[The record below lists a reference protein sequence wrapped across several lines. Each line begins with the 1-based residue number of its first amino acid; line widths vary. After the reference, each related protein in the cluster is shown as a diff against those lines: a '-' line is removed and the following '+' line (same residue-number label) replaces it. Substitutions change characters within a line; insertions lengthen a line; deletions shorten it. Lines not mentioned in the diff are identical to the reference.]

1 MKTEGSATLRGI
13 GASPGVAIGPAFVFE
28 RGKVRTPR
36 YHLPPERIEAELGRL
51 HGAVQ
56 LSDRQLGEVRARLEG
71 EPRDR
76 AAGGGPARG
85 PATAPPAYGGA
96 REQALI
102 VEAYQSMLRDTFF
115 LGEIEQ
121 LVRDERVNAEWAVRR
136 VLRRVKGALGQGD
149 DYFRERRAD
158 LEFLGDRLVRNLLGQ
173 IADVVEPPPDGSVL
187 VARDLSPADAALFLV
202 PGKVLGLVTDQ
213 GGRTGHTALVAR
225 AREIPAVVGVGDA
238 TLRIARGDLLAVDG
252 VQGTVVQRPTEGEL
266 VRLEAGRSRFLHH
279 EAELLATRDLPT
291 ATLDGARIKLF
302 GNIEFKDEVPS
313 VWSHGGEG
321 IGLYRTEFIYLDR
334 RELPTEEDH
343 VAIYRELLE
352 RSAPRPVTIRT
363 FDLGADKVPGG
374 VRRREANPAMGLR
387 AIRFTLRSPMLFRT
401 QLRALLR
408 ASSHGQ
414 LRIMFPMVSGLTE
427 LREARAHLEFARAE
441 LAREGRPMAE
451 RIPVGIMIELPA
463 AAAIADRLARE
474 CDFFSLGTNDLIQ
487 YTLAADR
494 GNPSVE
500 YLFRPM
506 HLGILRMIQF
516 TVRAAHEAG
525 ISVSMCGEMAGDPFY
540 AAMLVGLGLDELS
553 MAASSIPAVKR
564 VIRAMRAEEARKLA
578 QEAMGFGTAEEIERF
593 VRAWMRERYGELME
607 QR

>member
-1 MKTEGSATLRGI
+1 MKSEGTEPAGGSVVLRGI

-36 YHLPPERIEAELGRL
+36 YHLPPEKLDAELARL
-51 HGAVQ
+51 RGAFQ
-56 LSDRQLGEVRARLEG
+56 LSDRQLGDVRLRLEK
-71 EPRDR
+71 DQ
-76 AAGGGPARG
+76 AAAVQ
-85 PATAPPAYGGA
+85 TAFGGA

-102 VEAYQSMLRDTFF
+102 VEAYQSMLRDPYF
-115 LGEIEQ
+115 LGEIEG
-121 LVRDERVNAEWAVRR
+121 LVRSERVNSEWAVRR

-149 DYFRERRAD
+149 DYIRERRAD
-158 LEFLGDRLVRNLLGQ
+158 LEFLGDRIVRNLLGQ
-173 IADVVEPPPDGSVL
+173 VADVVEPPPDGCVL

-225 AREIPAVVGVGDA
+225 AREIPSVVGVGDA
-238 TLRIARGDLLAVDG
+238 TSRISRGDTVALDG
-252 VQGTVVQRPTEGEL
+252 VQGTVVLRPSEGEL
-266 VRLEAGRSRFLHH
+266 RTLEEGRTRFLHH
-279 EAELLATRDLPT
+279 EAELLTTRDLPT
-291 ATLDGARIKLF
+291 STLDGTRVRLL
-302 GNIEFKDEVPS
+302 GNIEFRDEVPS

-321 IGLYRTEFIYLDR
+321 IGLYRTEFLYLDR
-334 RELPTEEDH
+334 RELPTEDDH

-374 VRRREANPAMGLR
+374 IRRREVNPAMGLR
-387 AIRFTLRSPMLFRT
+387 AIRFTLRSPALFRT

-427 LREARAHLEFARAE
+427 LREARSHLEFARAE

-474 CDFFSLGTNDLIQ
+474 CDFFSIGTNDLIQ

-494 GNPSVE
+494 ANPSVS

-516 TVRAAHEAG
+516 TVRAAHDAG
-525 ISVSMCGEMAGDPFY
+525 IPVAMCGEMAGDPFY
-540 AAMLVGLGLDELS
+540 AEMLVGMGLDELS
-553 MAASSIPAVKR
+553 MTASSIPAVKR
-564 VIRAMRAEEARKLA
+564 VIRALRKDDAAKLV

-593 VRAWMRERYGELME
+593 VRARMQEKYGDLME
-607 QR
+607 DR

>member
-1 MKTEGSATLRGI
+1 MRADAPKVGSATLVGI
-13 GASPGVAIGPAFVFE
+13 GASPGVALGPAFVFE
-28 RGKVRTPR
+28 SGRVRTPR
-36 YHLPPERIEAELGRL
+36 YHLPGEKIGPELERL
-51 HGAVQ
+51 RAAVQ
-56 LSDRQLGEVRARLEG
+56 LSDRQLAEVRARLEK
-71 EPRDR
+71 DQ
-76 AAGGGPARG
+76 AAVQA
-85 PATAPPAYGGA
+85 AFGGA
-96 REQALI
+96 REQGLI
-102 VEAYQSMLRDTFF
+102 VEAYQSMLRDAVF
-115 LGEIEQ
+115 LGEVEG
-121 LVRDERVNAEWAVRR
+121 LVRDERLNAEWAVRR
-136 VLRRVKGALGQGD
+136 CLRRVKGALGQGD

-158 LEFLGDRLVRNLLGQ
+158 LDFLGDRIVRNLLGQ
-173 IADVVEPPPDGSVL
+173 VAEIVDAPPDGCVL
-187 VARDLSPADAALFLV
+187 VARDLSPADAALLLV

-225 AREIPAVVGVGDA
+225 AREIPAVVGVGDV
-238 TLRIARGDLLAVDG
+238 TSRLSRGDLVALDG
-252 VQGTVVQRPTEGEL
+252 VQGTVVLRPTEGE
-266 VRLEAGRSRFLHH
+266 RRHLEEGRSRFLHH
-279 EAELLATRDLPT
+279 EAELLETRDLPT
-291 ATLDGARIKLF
+291 TTLDGVRVKLL
-302 GNIEFKDEVPS
+302 GNIEFRDEVPS
-313 VWSHGGEG
+313 LWSHGGEG
-321 IGLYRTEFIYLDR
+321 VGLYRTEFLYLDR
-334 RELPTEEDH
+334 RDLPTEEDH

-352 RSAPRPVTIRT
+352 RAAPRPVTIRT

-374 VRRREANPAMGLR
+374 ARRREVNPAMGLR
-387 AIRFTLRSPMLFRT
+387 AIRFTLRSPSLFRT

-474 CDFFSLGTNDLIQ
+474 CDFFSIGTNDLIQ

-494 GNPSVE
+494 GNPAVS

-516 TVRAAHEAG
+516 TVRSAHEAG
-525 ISVSMCGEMAGDPFY
+525 IPVAMCGEMAGDPFY

-553 MAASSIPAVKR
+553 MTASSIPAVKR
-564 VIRAMRAEEARKLA
+564 VIRAMRRDDAVQLA

-593 VRAWMRERYGELME
+593 VRGRMREKYGELME
-607 QR
+607 ER